1 MKLLIL
7 FLFFCLPTLQAEEIL
22 IDKIAAIVNS
32 KVISLSEV
40 TRIEETIDARKEISP
55 LIYNQKSFTQNEL
68 IKILIK
74 TFIIRDKI
82 SSQGYV
88 INDEAVESRIKMT
101 EERLGLKRSDLL
113 QFLRSKKIS
122 FEEYFEIIRET
133 MEFNIFSSRIIAP
146 LISITDQEIKN
157 EYFKQNSK
165 NKTLSFRYNLVDFY
179 IKNSNLKNFSNQQ
192 FLQAIRDFQ
201 LTGKLPLEFSSL
213 ETNPIEGINEDS
225 LSKELSTVLKSTIEG
240 GFSAPITINDYLHIF
255 YVQKKDLTES
265 QDFQKAKDKILN
277 ELMSRKSEF
286 VTNNWFEREFT
297 NYYIKIII

>member
-1 MKLLIL
+1 
-7 FLFFCLPTLQAEEIL
+7 LQAEEIL

>member
-1 MKLLIL
+1 VKLLIL

-40 TRIEETIDARKEISP
+40 TRIQETIDARKEISP

>member
-1 MKLLIL
+1 VKLLIL